1 MTTTAY
7 SFVPDFIDAE
17 TAYTVKVRAELQG
30 KEGEM
35 EWRSWVHNINVF
47 QNVVHVERGVLMK
60 ERKRKYSVNEMN
72 PRIDTKASDYGYCTA
87 IENTPL
93 PPKQSDFVEH

>member
-35 EWRSWVHNINVF
+35 E
-47 QNVVHVERGVLMK
+47 
-60 ERKRKYSVNEMN
+60 
-72 PRIDTKASDYGYCTA
+72 
-87 IENTPL
+87 
-93 PPKQSDFVEH
+93 

>member
-1 MTTTAY
+1 MQEECLPVSTFSAMKKKGSLLKMDSKKPSLTRLASESKEKARKKEQPKNTSSGNKMTTTAY

-35 EWRSWVHNINVF
+35 E
-47 QNVVHVERGVLMK
+47 
-60 ERKRKYSVNEMN
+60 
-72 PRIDTKASDYGYCTA
+72 
-87 IENTPL
+87 
-93 PPKQSDFVEH
+93 